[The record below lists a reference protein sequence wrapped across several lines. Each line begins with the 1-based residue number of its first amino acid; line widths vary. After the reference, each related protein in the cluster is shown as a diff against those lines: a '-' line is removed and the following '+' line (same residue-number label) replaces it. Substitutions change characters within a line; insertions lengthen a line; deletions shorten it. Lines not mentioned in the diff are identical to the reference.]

1 MKRFARIL
9 FEMHAGDMNLLQV
22 TFRRF
27 DFEIAIDTN
36 RGLPIL
42 ANLITLWQVRVEVV
56 LPVENRAAGNGAAER
71 QGCPQDMLYGF
82 LVKHRKRTR
91 EAQTNGAAAGVWLAA
106 KGILTPAEHLAVSQ
120 QLRMALHSNT
130 DDV

>member
-1 MKRFARIL
+1 MEGLTRIL
-9 FEMHAGDMNLLQV
+9 LEVNAGDIDLLQV

-27 DFEIAIDTN
+27 DFEEAIDTN

-42 ANLITLWQVRVEVV
+42 ADLIALWQVRVEVV
-56 LPVENRAAGNGAAER
+56 LTVENRPAGNGAAER

-82 LVKHRKRTR
+82 LIKHWKRTR
-91 EAQTNGAAAGVWLAA
+91 EAQTNGTAARVWLAA